1 MPHRNYYIMKNLLL
15 LILLLIAIGCG
26 RSSSDQEESSQDK
39 LPEATQTGA
48 NTAGCYINGKLLIP
62 KNGNQAIGGSPL
74 YGLNLNYGNN
84 FWPDKNDYWQ
94 LEIANKKDANSLG
107 IILWIKNLNT
117 GNGNYIVG
125 QANGELYD
133 YGPNNNQIIAGIK
146 ENGVSKTYYSYENC
160 GEIKITRS
168 DLATGI
174 SIYSGTFSATLYNKD
189 NPSEKIQISDG
200 RFDINNLTLNK

>member
-1 MPHRNYYIMKNLLL
+1 MKNIFYLL
-15 LILLLIAIGCG
+15 LIILAATACD
-26 RSSSDQEESSQDK
+26 RNTPNNDQSSQGQ
-39 LPEATQTGA
+39 LPAETQTGA

-62 KNGNQAIGGSPL
+62 KNGSQSIGGSPL
-74 YGLNLNYGNN
+74 YGLNLNYGNH

-94 LEIANKKDANSLG
+94 LEIANKKDSNSMG
-107 IILWIKNLNT
+107 IILWIKNLHT
-117 GNGNYIVG
+117 GNGTYLVG

-146 ENGVSKTYYSYENC
+146 ENGINKTYYSYDNC

-168 DLATGI
+168 DLGTGT

-189 NPSEKIQISDG
+189 DPSEKIQISEG